1 MRATI
6 KMKLVT
12 TFAIVLTMLA
22 IIVGFSVNRLSTLND
37 AMSNMVDDPA
47 ASLDRIQQFNDAITS
62 SVVAQKNLT
71 MSDDPNF
78 MSDQLAELRR
88 QRARAD
94 RLITE
99 ASRVNDETDREM
111 YAEALRG
118 WTDWSR
124 ILL

>member
-99 ASRVNDETDREM
+99 ASRVNDETDRE
-111 YAEALRG
+111 
-118 WTDWSR
+118 
-124 ILL
+124 